1 MNKLFKYILEN
12 YNDGSEKVDSSTE
25 LYKVL
30 TKTLSNKIGHT
41 LGISDLIVKGS
52 MWQGN
57 KIFCCQRG
65 PKGECAFKWE
75 FPGGKIEE
83 GESKEECLIRE
94 IKEELNANI
103 SIVQYLNTIE
113 YDYPTFHLIMHNFI
127 CSLKDN
133 HYDLIEHEA
142 AKFVK
147 VTLLDQVEF
156 LPADILILDDLK
168 KYLSSK

>member
-1 MNKLFKYILEN
+1 MKNIEVCAAIIIKDN
-12 YNDGSEKVDSSTE
+12 R
-25 LYKVL
+25 
-30 TKTLSNKIGHT
+30 
-41 LGISDLIVKGS
+41 
-52 MWQGN
+52 
-57 KIFCCQRG
+57 IFVTQRG
-65 PKGECAFKWE
+65 YGFFKGQWE

-127 CSLKDN
+127 CSLKDG